1 MESYLESGMLDAI
14 VHNLEQSNH
23 IARIKKLVFCACTNN
38 WSNEAQQLSPSK
50 FASYIQQLRDRHDS
64 IVELKYLLYR
74 IVIRLNHSTNY
85 YTVANF
91 LCQEMEPLYAQQP
104 EVDAAPTTVGDR
116 IQPQVMWGRE
126 VIFAVEEAQAGTV
139 LQIEMSVLASNR
151 QLLTQVVANL
161 PGLDKVS
168 AQYQEWQSRYRR
180 LDPQNHRLMSSKAVS
195 LVPERINDC
204 LDAGAMLQ
212 AHLHQWYSSPG
223 FQTMRDRLATTLDPD
238 LEIDLI
244 VRSRSKALSRLPW
257 NTIWQPFLDR
267 YPQAEVS
274 ISLIP
279 AISTNNA
286 AEPELKVSILSILA
300 SAQGIKLDRS
310 KEYLEALPHTEAE
323 FLVAP
328 SHDDFANRLT
338 QESWSVVFISSYI
351 SGYLPNNRLYINHH
365 DTVSLT
371 ELKHW
376 IRSAIERGMKLLILN
391 CGDGVELA
399 SELADLYIPYLVVM
413 REAVQDQVA
422 QEFVKLLLKSFSS
435 GKSLQLAAREA
446 REKLQAIEK
455 VVPAASWLPVVCQQ
469 IADAPSSWNRIAHL
483 ANIPTDSA
491 ELGKNWHDR
500 EATGMVNWENAPN
513 VPTEIAPISNIDY
526 ERLALIQQLTG
537 YYSET
542 YSLALSADGRWL
554 VSGHGDITHMDDAV
568 KVWRLSDG
576 QLIHNLLGHSH
587 WIYSVVLSADAET
600 IISGSLDGTLQWW
613 QLTTGTKSA
622 QLVDNKSAVNAIA
635 MTSDGQR
642 LVTGGNDAILR
653 IWQPETGLSIHQCQG
668 HLQNIACLAVNK
680 SANLVASGS
689 SDYTVRLWHLQEG
702 RLLRTLLG
710 HSSRVSGVAI
720 APDGTKVVT
729 VSHDRTI
736 KIWEV
741 STGNVLNT
749 LVGHSDAIGCV
760 ALSPDGQ
767 TIFSA
772 GDDLAVKIW
781 QLSDGRLLHT
791 LTGQDRPI
799 LSIAVS
805 ADGRTLATGSYGNIQ
820 IWQVPA

>member
-1 MESYLESGMLDAI
+1 MESYLESGMLEAI

-50 FASYIQQLRDRHDS
+50 FASYIQQLRDRHAS

-91 LCQEMEPLYAQQP
+91 LCQEMEPLYAQQA
-104 EVDAAPTTVGDR
+104 EIATVQTGLVDRP
-116 IQPQVMWGRE
+116 QPQVMWGRE

-139 LQIEMSVLASNR
+139 LQIEMSVLATNR

-161 PGLDKVS
+161 PGLDKVFT
-168 AQYQEWQSRYRR
+168 QYQEWQSRYRR

-223 FQTMRDRLATTLDPD
+223 FQTLRDRLATTLDPD

-244 VRSRSKALSRLPW
+244 VRSRSKSLSRLPW

-279 AISTNNA
+279 AISSTT

-328 SHDDFANRLT
+328 SHADFAARLT

-351 SGYLPNNRLYINHH
+351 SGYLPNNRIYINHH
-365 DTVSLT
+365 DTISLT
-371 ELKHW
+371 ELKHR

-391 CGDGVELA
+391 CGDGLELA
-399 SELADLYIPYLVVM
+399 SELADLHIPYTIVM

-469 IADAPSSWNRIAHL
+469 IADAPSSWNRIAHIVV
-483 ANIPTDSA
+483 APTDSA
-491 ELGKNWHDR
+491 EIGKNLHDN
-500 EATGMVNWENAPN
+500 EATGMVNWENTPTAPAK
-513 VPTEIAPISNIDY
+513 IAAISNIPY
-526 ERLALIQQLTG
+526 ERLTLVRQLTG
-537 YYSET
+537 YQSET

-554 VSGHGDITHMDDAV
+554 VSGHGDITHVDDAV

-587 WIYSVVLSADAET
+587 WIYSVLLSADAET

-613 QLTTGTKSA
+613 QLTTGTKLP

-653 IWQPETGLSIHQCQG
+653 IWQPETAMLIHQCQG
-668 HLQNIACLAVNK
+668 HLQNIACLAINK
-680 SANLVASGS
+680 PANLVASGS

-720 APDGTKVVT
+720 TPDGTKIISS
-729 VSHDRTI
+729 SHDRTI
-736 KIWEV
+736 KIWEA

-749 LVGHSDAIGCV
+749 LVGHSEAIGCL

-772 GDDLAVKIW
+772 GDDRTVKIW
-781 QLSDGRLLHT
+781 QIGDGRLLHT
-791 LTGQDRPI
+791 LSSHDRAI
-799 LSIAVS
+799 LSIAIS
-805 ADGRTLATGSYGNIQ
+805 ADGRTIATGSYGNIQ
-820 IWQVPA
+820 IWQVPV

>member
-1 MESYLESGMLDAI
+1 MLEAI

-50 FASYIQQLRDRHDS
+50 FASYIQQLRDRHAS

-91 LCQEMEPLYAQQP
+91 LCQEMEPLYAQESEIDP
-104 EVDAAPTTVGDR
+104 ATTALGDR
-116 IQPQVMWGRE
+116 VQTQVTWGTE
-126 VIFAVEEAQAGTV
+126 VIFAVEETQAGTV
-139 LQIEMSVLASNR
+139 LQIEMSVLATNR
-151 QLLTQVVANL
+151 QLLTQVVVNL
-161 PGLDKVS
+161 PGLDKVL

-180 LDPQNHRLMSSKAVS
+180 LDPHNHRLMSEKAVS

-212 AHLHQWYSSPG
+212 AHLHQWYSCAG

-244 VRSRSKALSRLPW
+244 VRSRSKVLSRLPW

-279 AISTNNA
+279 AISTNTV
-286 AEPELKVSILSILA
+286 EPQLKVAILSILA

-310 KEYLEALPHTEAE
+310 QEYLDALPHTQSK

-328 SHDDFANRLT
+328 SHSEFATHLT
-338 QESWSVVFISSYI
+338 QASWSVVFISSYI
-351 SGYLPNNRLYINHH
+351 SGYLPNNRIYINHH
-365 DTVSLT
+365 DTIGLT
-371 ELKHW
+371 EFQQR
-376 IRSAIERGMKLLILN
+376 IRSAVERGMKLLILN
-391 CGDGVELA
+391 CGDGLELA
-399 SELADLYIPYLVVM
+399 SELADLHIPYLVVM

-469 IADAPSSWNRIAHL
+469 IADPPSSWNRLAHIEIAT
-483 ANIPTDSA
+483 TDAA
-491 ELGKNWHDR
+491 ELGR
-500 EATGMVNWENAPN
+500 NWEGREVTGIVNRGNPATLPELA
-513 VPTEIAPISNIDY
+513 EILIIPY
-526 ERLALIQQLTG
+526 EQLTLVQQLTG

-542 YSLALSADGRWL
+542 YSLALSADGLWL

-587 WIYSVVLSADAET
+587 WIYSVVLSPDAET

-613 QLTTGTKSA
+613 QLTTGTKLP
-622 QLVDNKSAVNAIA
+622 QLVDNQSAVNAIA
-635 MTSDGQR
+635 MSSDGQR
-642 LVTGGNDAILR
+642 LVTGGNDATLR
-653 IWQPETGLSIHQCQG
+653 IWQPETAMLIHQCQG
-668 HLQNIACLAVNK
+668 HLQNIACVAINK

-689 SDYTVRLWHLQEG
+689 SDYTVRLWQLHGG

-710 HSSRVSGVAI
+710 HSSRVSAVAI
-720 APDGTKVVT
+720 TPDGTKVVT
-729 VSHDRTI
+729 ASHDRTI

-741 STGNVLNT
+741 ATGNLLNT
-749 LVGHSDAIGCV
+749 LVGHSKSIGCL

-772 GDDLAVKIW
+772 GDDLGVKIW
-781 QLSDGRLLHT
+781 QIDDGRLLHT
-791 LTGQDRPI
+791 LSSHDRPI
-799 LSIAVS
+799 LSISVS
-805 ADGRTLATGSYGNIQ
+805 ADGRTIATGSYGNIQ
-820 IWQVPA
+820 IWQVPV